1 MLTVSSAA
9 AQSGS
14 DPASEAPLH
23 LAPLRLTPSVSL
35 TNFGID
41 SNVFNEVDNPKR
53 DFTATLSPRTEAR
66 LRLGRARVITNGG
79 VDFVYFS
86 QYASQRSLNL
96 HGEARLEFPLNV
108 FVPYV
113 AGSSLG
119 TRERPGNEMDAR
131 VRQSAN
137 TTTFGTDIQAGGKTS
152 VDIAARVSQTGFDHD
167 ATFLGVDLREALSHR
182 TRGVTITMRYN
193 ATPLTKLVVRAE
205 TLRDSFEFSPI
216 RNADSLR
223 VIPGVELATFA
234 LVTGRA
240 HVGFQKFR
248 PLDSTV
254 PEFAGV
260 AADVELGYTLLNAT
274 RLTVRAD
281 RDIAYSYEITEPY
294 YVRTGLSGA
303 VARHV
308 RGQWEIIGNLGR
320 QRLAYQS
327 IRVVTTSLTNTRR
340 IDVVSNYGTGV
351 AYRLDR
357 SKRVELKLDYYRRR
371 SPVALYRDYDGF
383 RLGTSVTYGFR

>member
-9 AQSGS
+9 GQSGS
-14 DPASEAPLH
+14 DPANEAPMRLG
-23 LAPLRLTPSVSL
+23 PLRLTPSVSL

-53 DFTATLSPRTEAR
+53 DVTATLSPRTEAR
-66 LRLGRARVITNGG
+66 LRLGRARVMANGG

-86 QYASQRSLNL
+86 QYASQRSLNR
-96 HGEARLEFPLNV
+96 HSEVRLELPLNV

-113 AGSSLG
+113 TSSSVS
-119 TRERPGNEMDAR
+119 TRDRLGNEIDAR
-131 VRQSAN
+131 VRQSTN
-137 TTTFGTDIQAGGKTS
+137 TMTFGTNIQVGGKTS
-152 VDIAARVSQTGFDHD
+152 VDIAARASQTGFDQD

-182 TRGVTITMRYN
+182 TSGVTTTVRYN
-193 ATPLTKLVVRAE
+193 VTPLTKLVVRAE
-205 TLRDSFEFSPI
+205 TLRDSFDFSPM

-240 HVGFQKFR
+240 HVGFQKFKPR
-248 PLDSTV
+248 DSTV
-254 PEFAGV
+254 PAFAGV

-281 RDIAYSYEITEPY
+281 RDIAYSYGITEPY
-294 YVRTGLSGA
+294 YVRTGFSSS

-308 RGQWEIIGNLGR
+308 RGQWDIIGNIGR

-327 IRVVTTSLTNTRR
+327 IRVVTAPLTNTRR
-340 IDVVSNYGTGV
+340 TDVVSNYGTGV

-371 SPVALYRDYDGF
+371 STVALYRDYDGF
-383 RLGTSVTYGFR
+383 RLGTAVTYGFR

>member
-66 LRLGRARVITNGG
+66 LRLGRARGIANGA

-96 HGEARLEFPLNV
+96 HGEARLELPLNV

-113 AGSSLG
+113 TSSSLS
-119 TRERPGNEMDAR
+119 TRERPGNEIDAR

-137 TTTFGTDIQAGGKTS
+137 TMTVGTDIRAGGKTS
-152 VDIAARVSQTGFDHD
+152 VDIAARVSQTGFDHN
-167 ATFLGVDLREALSHR
+167 ATFFGVDLREALSHR
-182 TRGVTITMRYN
+182 TRGVTITTRYN
-193 ATPLTKLVVRAE
+193 VTALTKLVVRAE

-223 VIPGVELATFA
+223 VIPGVESATFA

-254 PEFAGV
+254 PAFAGV

-274 RLTVRAD
+274 RLTVRVD

-294 YVRTGLSGA
+294 YVRTDLSGS

-308 RGQWEIIGNLGR
+308 RGQWEIIGNIGR

-327 IRVVTTSLTNTRR
+327 IRVVTAPLDTRR
-340 IDVVSNYGTGV
+340 TDVVSNYGTGV

-357 SKRVELKLDYYRRR
+357 S
-371 SPVALYRDYDGF
+371 
-383 RLGTSVTYGFR
+383 